1 MLNLKSKV
9 FLAVFILGGLL
20 FSACFGVYL
29 VQAAT
34 SEPDQALVSDLNKQ
48 IDAQKAKIDALT
60 TKIIEYQSNIKN
72 NQKEAVNLKN
82 QVMILDNQI
91 GKTDIEFSLKEE
103 QAKELEL
110 EIQQTNIK
118 IKTSENDINKEKIQL
133 GAILRLISRYED
145 NDYVQILL
153 ANTTFSEFF
162 DQLKYS
168 NDLQRDMQRT
178 LNRINES
185 KDKLQIE
192 NKLLTNQKNDLS
204 EVLNKL
210 EDTKNVL
217 GRQKNDKTQ
226 LISTTK
232 QSEKKF
238 QALLTELKKEQAAAN
253 AQTAAL
259 EKKLRAELA
268 KKGSKETFNTLSNA
282 SLIWPTTSRRIT
294 ATYHDST
301 YPFRAVLG
309 EHSGIDFGI
318 PQGTPLRAADAG
330 YIAKVAIGTKWYGSY
345 IMIIH
350 GGNIT
355 TLYGHMSSVVVTQ
368 DQYVKRGDII
378 GYSGNTGY
386 SSGPHL
392 HFEVRSNGVPVDP
405 MGYLP

>member
-1 MLNLKSKV
+1 MIKLSNKYFIIS
-9 FLAVFILGGLL
+9 LAIGGLL
-20 FSACFGVYL
+20 LSATIL
-29 VQAAT
+29 TSNAAA
-34 SEPDQALVSDLNKQ
+34 EVAGPDQSIVDDLNKQ
-48 IDAQKAKIDALT
+48 LESQRAKIDALT
-60 TKIIEYQSNIKN
+60 SKIVEYQANIKN

-82 QVMILDNQI
+82 QVMTLDNQI
-91 GKTDIEFSLKEE
+91 AKTDIELSLKEE

-110 EIQQTNIK
+110 EIQQTNMK
-118 IKTSENDINKEKIQL
+118 IVTSESVINKEKDQL
-133 GAILRLISRYED
+133 AAILRLIARYED
-145 NDYVQILL
+145 NDYIQVLL
-153 ANTTFSEFF
+153 ANNSFSEFY

-168 NDLQRDMQRT
+168 NDLQQDMQRS
-178 LNRINES
+178 LNRIKES
-185 KDKLQIE
+185 KNKLQEE
-192 NKLLTNQKNDLS
+192 NKQLTNQKNDLS
-204 EVLNKL
+204 NILNKL
-210 EDTKNVL
+210 EGAKNVL
-217 GRQKNDKTQ
+217 GRQKDDKSQ
-226 LISTTK
+226 LISATQK
-232 QSEKKF
+232 SEKKF
-238 QALLTELKKEQAAAN
+238 QTLLADLKKEQAAAN

-268 KKGSKETFNTLSNA
+268 KKGQTEKFNTLSNA

-294 ATYHDST
+294 ATFHDPT
-301 YPFRAVLG
+301 YPFRAILG
-309 EHSGIDFGI
+309 EHSGIDLGI

-330 YIAKVAIGTKWYGSY
+330 YIAKVAIGTKWYGTY

-355 TLYGHMSSVVVTQ
+355 TLYGHMSSVNVAQ